1 MIPKLKSIFII
12 CIFSFFIYSSSANS
26 SFFNLNNSSVVSDY
40 ISNYLKGSVLI
51 NQNQYSEAN
60 IYFSKIKKL
69 SNTHPSYNFQY
80 IFSLVMSGK
89 IAEANSIITSL
100 DKQYRDNDLFQLI
113 EGVFLIKNRNFYLA
127 KEKFKNSGNSSPL
140 FIELNNYINLWL
152 EAENSP
158 EQELKIKKIKTI
170 FSNIKL
176 IQSFLIYD
184 YVGNDNL
191 YKKTSLEILKQPD
204 LGRYHFF
211 HSIFLIKKNKIQEA
225 TKIIE
230 NQLLENPNNLLMKQS
245 YVSLKNNNL
254 SFFTNNYDS
263 KNVSHGISEL
273 LYLFGNVLQQ
283 QNQIELS
290 KLFVSLSDY
299 LNPNFISNKLLNL
312 ENFMIEDSNYFNY
325 EIADTI
331 ENLGSEFFWYINF
344 NKLIHEEK
352 KIQTKNASLINI
364 LKKKQADSNFFVF
377 SKLIDLANYYRSN
390 KNYKISLEYY
400 ERAEQIALPKELDWK
415 FYYYKGICNE
425 RLGNFDN
432 ADKNFLKSLQL
443 SPQEYVVIN
452 YLAYSWLERGVNI
465 DRAKKMLYDAVEL
478 SKWEQGYIIDSLG
491 WAYYLSSNF
500 SEAEKLLQLAYE
512 KAPYEPEVYDHYGDV
527 LWKNNKKI
535 QARYVWG
542 NAIKLPQI
550 DEERTKKLKEK
561 LMHGIN

>member
-26 SFFNLNNSSVVSDY
+26 SFFNLNTSSVVSDY

-89 IAEANSIITSL
+89 IAEANSIITTL

-113 EGVFLIKNRNFYLA
+113 EGVFLIKNRNFFLA

-184 YVGNDNL
+184 YIGNDNL

-263 KNVSHGISEL
+263 KNVNHGISEL

-312 ENFMIEDSNYFNY
+312 ENFILEDSNYFNY
-325 EIADTI
+325 EIANTI

-344 NKLIHEEK
+344 NKLIHEGK

-465 DRAKKMLYDAVEL
+465 DRAKKMLYEAVEL

-512 KAPYEPEVYDHYGDV
+512 KAPYEPEVYDHYGDA
-527 LWKNNKKI
+527 LWKNNKRI